1 MAHAADP
8 LPSHHL
14 IARCLAPQCQIK
26 EAFDVARLP
35 CGQRKLPAEPYSSML
50 RCRCGS
56 RQMRVEAS
64 GSPGKLN
71 DPPWAMIW
79 VS

>member
-1 MAHAADP
+1 MAHAADR
-8 LPSHHL
+8 PSFPYL
-14 IARCLAPQCQIK
+14 IALCLAPGCQIA
-26 EAFDVARLP
+26 ESFDVTRLP
-35 CGQRKLPAEPYSSML
+35 CGQRKLPADAYSSML

-64 GSPGKLN
+64 LSPGEHHE
-71 DPPWAMIW
+71 PPWAMIW